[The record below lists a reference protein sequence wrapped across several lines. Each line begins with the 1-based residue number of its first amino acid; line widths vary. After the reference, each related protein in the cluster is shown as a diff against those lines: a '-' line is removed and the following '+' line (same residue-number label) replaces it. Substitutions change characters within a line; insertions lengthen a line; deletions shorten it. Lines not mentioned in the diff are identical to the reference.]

1 MPWRLLVFLLL
12 IPLCG
17 GEESSSENTR
27 TATRTVDGEMLVKWE
42 DTYYFDT
49 ESQPFTGRAL
59 SKFKDGTPKYD
70 ATIVNGKPHGLV
82 TIFHQNGM
90 KLFSASYQRG
100 IQQGIE
106 YNWHPNGTLQF
117 SINYEQ
123 GQRHGKMTSWRED
136 GSRQMD
142 IFFSYGKI
150 HGPFIVYDEQ
160 EEIST
165 HRIYYDGKLANTR
178 KTSDYDDTSTSSGAG
193 PGLHNDII
201 EKEKYQPGQYNN
213 PGYPQKVK
221 DGENVAMY
229 LTKEKKANAT
239 SYLWI
244 NDTIA
249 LPFKL
254 TMQYIAKPSRR
265 TSFNFG
271 YSALAIQFNA
281 QNQQSSPPEISENTG
296 IIAKTGGYTIQL
308 NTNKRR
314 QSVKLYDTKDQFIE
328 QYDYNPTTGNDWRT
342 LSLLASKE
350 QIELI
355 LNEEEV
361 INFPNPQFLSESGLI
376 AITAAN
382 GKHSSLHA
390 IRNLRIES
398 VDSPDKNP
406 NIPNTDQD
414 DPQDNEHNV
423 DIRTIG
429 YQHLIKKKD
438 NLHYELGK
446 ETPFTGKILDY
457 YQTGQLKL
465 ETHYEKG
472 LMHGPHSLWYPDGS
486 ISVQTIYSRGKP
498 SVKIKWDGEKELV
511 P

>member
-1 MPWRLLVFLLL
+1 MAWRFLVFLLL
-12 IPLCG
+12 IPLCA
-17 GEESSSENTR
+17 GEESSSENTK
-27 TATRTVDGEMLVKWE
+27 TEVRTVDGEMLVKWE

-59 SKFKDGTPKYD
+59 SKFEDDTPRYD
-70 ATIVNGKPHGLV
+70 ATIVNGKPHGTV
-82 TIFHQNGM
+82 TIFHQNGE
-90 KLFSASYQRG
+90 KLFSAAYQNG

-117 SINYEQ
+117 SIHYER

-142 IFFSYGKI
+142 IFFSHGKI

-160 EEIST
+160 EQISS
-165 HRIYYDGKLANTR
+165 HRIYYDGKLAFTR
-178 KTSDYDDTSTSSGAG
+178 KTSDKDESTTPSSVG
-193 PGLHNDII
+193 PGLYNDII

-221 DGENVAMY
+221 DGENIAMF

-244 NDTIA
+244 NDTIS

-254 TMQYIAKPSRR
+254 TMEYMATPSRR

-271 YSALAIQFNA
+271 YSALAIHFNA
-281 QNQQSSPPEISENTG
+281 QNQQASPPEISKNTG
-296 IIAKTGGYTIQL
+296 IIRNAGGYTIQL

-314 QSVKLYDTKDQFIE
+314 QSVKLYDTKDKLAE
-328 QYDYNPTTGNDWRT
+328 KYDYKPTTGSEWRQ
-342 LSLLASKE
+342 LSLLATKE
-350 QIELI
+350 FIELH

-361 INFPNPQFLSESGLI
+361 IKYPNPEFLSESGLI

-390 IRNLRIES
+390 IRNLKIES
-398 VDSPDKNP
+398 VGTPDKNP
-406 NIPNTDQD
+406 NVANPQQEEQ
-414 DPQDNEHNV
+414 QDNEHKV
-423 DIRTIG
+423 DVRTIG
-429 YQHLIKKKD
+429 YQHLIKKED

-446 ETPFTGKILDY
+446 EKPFTGKIIDY
-457 YQTGQLKL
+457 YETGQLKL
-465 ETHYEKG
+465 ESHYEKG

-486 ISVQTIYSRGKP
+486 ISVQTIYTKGNP
-498 SVKIKWDGEKELV
+498 SLKIKWDEEKELV